1 MSDLKT
7 HLLNLINISSSIII
21 NMIAFLKEFFYVMHI
36 LIYEYFLF
44 LANHAINQVLV
55 LFDTDTQKLGIKAFF
70 IVSKKYNDLKYGAI
84 NLYEK
89 NPYLKI
95 TIDTMYEIVIEIY
108 KIMNG
113 VKSEPFAPLWIS
125 VFMLRHNLNNDE
137 EYMVVENSVNEVLVK
152 KFKSVID
159 ENTIENINVSKLYT
173 FKTPSYILC
182 KVTNKFEKDDAKYI
196 VEKSDVSFLSVEYS
210 HSDMKEPIL
219 FKLNKDIFQIGNEI
233 LSNAFILRYLQ
244 YQTQYYVYANDY
256 SIKVIDNNV
265 NEFSLNN
272 KQFVLLDKHE
282 YKIITTEEK

>member
-1 MSDLKT
+1 
-7 HLLNLINISSSIII
+7 
-21 NMIAFLKEFFYVMHI
+21 MIAFLKEFFYVMHI